1 MYKIITTLFLIS
13 LFTGCSMVKTSDD
26 SFKFKYFQ
34 STSTTNFAAL
44 TENLLKDIC
53 PTMKKIKA
61 SGKSLSPIYVTDFVN
76 LEDLEN
82 NSKLGFIL
90 SDSLKTNVT
99 QDCDWPIK
107 EVEFTKYLSLGRN
120 GTKLLSRNVS
130 YIKDG
135 SLNQDT
141 YALVGTYIITQ
152 RQLMIYLKLI
162 NLKNGVILKSSSKR
176 LSLTDE
182 IKSLELDGDK
192 GTPIYQPMV
201 L

>member
-34 STSTTNFAAL
+34 STSTTNFDAL
-44 TENLLKDIC
+44 TENLLSDIC
-53 PTMKKIKA
+53 PTLQDIK
-61 SGKSLSPIYVTDFVN
+61 SKTKYISPIYVTDFVN
-76 LEDLEN
+76 LEDLDN

-99 QDCDWPIK
+99 QNCNWPIK
-107 EVEFTKYLSLGRN
+107 EVEFTKYLSLGKN

-135 SLNQDT
+135 NLDQNT

-182 IKSLELDGDK
+182 LKTLELNQSK
-192 GTPIYQPMV
+192 AQPIYQPMV